1 MRAIHI
7 RPSTQTVEDID
18 IDMSVR
24 AIQEAVG
31 GGLMEHAHEFGNGD
45 VLYVNE
51 DGISHGQ
58 DAVGGKPGL
67 SEFAAYFDLG
77 LHQPFA
83 GPGLI
88 VGPEV
93 DGTHAAA
100 RTGLDE
106 VRRRISFLLPRVAT
120 AGPGPAG
127 PN

>member
-7 RPSTQTVEDID
+7 RPSSQTVEDID

-24 AIQEAVG
+24 SIQEAVG
-31 GGLMEHAHEFGNGD
+31 GGLMEYAHEFGNGD

-51 DGISHGQ
+51 DGLGHGQ
-58 DAVGGKPGL
+58 QALAGKPGL

-83 GPGLI
+83 GPGVI

-93 DGTHAAA
+93 DGRHVAA
-100 RTGLDE
+100 RTDLAE
-106 VRRRISFLLPRVAT
+106 IRRRVSFLLPRVAT
-120 AGPGPAG
+120 AEPGPTG